1 VELRFGQL
9 AAGRDRARRQNDR
22 MVIANFK
29 QVVKDG
35 TLRFASI
42 DHPLVDAETLK
53 KMGAERVATGG

>member
-1 VELRFGQL
+1 
-9 AAGRDRARRQNDR
+9 

-35 TLRFASI
+35 TLRL
-42 DHPLVDAETLK
+42 HPLITRLVDAETLK